1 MTYSPPDFEILNELL
16 NRDQCLLDAG
26 ELQGSLCAQLTT
38 LGQISV
44 EQWLCTAGGETFS
57 IETLDPATL
66 AGLEELFLW
75 TEQALRDPQMTFQLF
90 LPDDDVSLADR
101 SEALTLWCSGFLV
114 GLGLSGISDSTDIP
128 EDASEFLA
136 DLTEISCADFV
147 IENSDDSDE
156 AAFMELVEYARVG
169 TMLVYE
175 TLRGPD
181 ESEMVH

>member
-1 MTYSPPDFEILNELL
+1 MYSPPDFEILNELL
-16 NRDQCLLDAG
+16 NRDQFMLGAG
-26 ELQGSLCAQLTT
+26 ELQGSLCAQLTMASQ
-38 LGQISV
+38 LDL
-44 EQWLCTAGGETFS
+44 EQWLCTAGGESFS

-75 TEQALRDPQMTFQLF
+75 TEEALRAPQMTFQLF
-90 LPDDDVSLADR
+90 LPDDDASLADR

-114 GLGLSGISDSTDIP
+114 GLGLSGVDESTDIP

-136 DLTEISCADFV
+136 DLAEISCADFV
-147 IENSDDSDE
+147 IENSDESDE

-169 TMLVYE
+169 AMLVYE

-181 ESEMVH
+181 ETEMVH